1 VIGDFHEPYGA
12 VLVGGISLCDLIS
25 VPSRLQSL

>member
-12 VLVGGISLCDLIS
+12 ILVCGI
-25 VPSRLQSL
+25 RLAIPVFPFYVR